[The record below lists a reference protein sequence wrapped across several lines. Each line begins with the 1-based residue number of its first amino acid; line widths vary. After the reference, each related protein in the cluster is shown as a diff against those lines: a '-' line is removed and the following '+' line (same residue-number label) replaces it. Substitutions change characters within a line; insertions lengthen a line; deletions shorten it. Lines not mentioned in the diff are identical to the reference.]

1 MEDGHDRAS
10 RDPRP
15 DDVLARYGLVDD
27 GDGTPG
33 GRASRRR
40 VEDGHTDIVPPVVPG
55 PVPPAGRRPAGPP
68 PGAVPPGPPASRPP
82 TGGYPAG
89 RPGPGSDPA
98 FRPVGGPGPGSDPAL
113 RAAGAPVRG
122 APPAGR
128 PGPPPGPFRG
138 GPPAPLPPRRPGPPV
153 GPGAP
158 GPGSLPGLQRPVDG
172 ARPSAPQAPG
182 PRPPVPLSPGLV
194 APGPRT
200 ADARTPDARPTD
212 RTPGAAASDPALRPA
227 RPVGARST
235 GSTGAASGTATPGAA
250 TRTAL
255 PDDPDDSSAPGRR
268 RRRATATAGTAGERA
283 EAAAGEA
290 EEVRR
295 IDETLTRLTAA
306 HAGVTLARTDADAP
320 APTPEKVRVRPGVG
334 QLLFA
339 ALALAVFAVTAFQYV
354 GKARLDAAVT
364 QVTALD
370 PDSGAIV
377 DADAQAGAENVL
389 ILGTEPADPA
399 GGPPTDTVLLAHVPA
414 GGGDVVGL
422 SVPYDLEVNRPP
434 CRRWDPAA
442 RDYLDETV
450 PAQARTPL
458 RTAFEVGGPQCVTRV
473 VQQLTGLAVTRFVGL
488 DLDGIGDLVDAVG
501 GVDVCVEQPVVDGLL
516 GAVVPRAGVTTLDG
530 LTARDF
536 VAARTVEGDPV
547 GGRGVLERQ
556 QRLVA
561 AVLEKTLSREVLLD
575 PARIGS
581 LGPALG
587 GALSADDADLDRI
600 LATARSVRSFA
611 ARGVT
616 FTTVPTAIETS
627 GQGNTVLRG
636 ADAAALF
643 TALRE
648 GTPLPDQTVL
658 AAGAGP
664 APADVTVDVLNASDR
679 QGLAAEIGGTLGTL
693 GFRVD
698 EIGNADETAP
708 DTVIRFSPDRAAAA
722 QLLAATVP
730 SATTVP
736 DPAASGVLQLVLGN
750 SFDGVVRA
758 PSTAAAATPAEP
770 PAVCA

>member
-1 MEDGHDRAS
+1 
-10 RDPRP
+10 
-15 DDVLARYGLVDD
+15 
-27 GDGTPG
+27 
-33 GRASRRR
+33 
-40 VEDGHTDIVPPVVPG
+40 
-55 PVPPAGRRPAGPP
+55 
-68 PGAVPPGPPASRPP
+68 
-82 TGGYPAG
+82 
-89 RPGPGSDPA
+89 
-98 FRPVGGPGPGSDPAL
+98 
-113 RAAGAPVRG
+113 
-122 APPAGR
+122 
-128 PGPPPGPFRG
+128 
-138 GPPAPLPPRRPGPPV
+138 
-153 GPGAP
+153 
-158 GPGSLPGLQRPVDG
+158 
-172 ARPSAPQAPG
+172 
-182 PRPPVPLSPGLV
+182 
-194 APGPRT
+194 
-200 ADARTPDARPTD
+200 
-212 RTPGAAASDPALRPA
+212 
-227 RPVGARST
+227 
-235 GSTGAASGTATPGAA
+235 
-250 TRTAL
+250 
-255 PDDPDDSSAPGRR
+255 
-268 RRRATATAGTAGERA
+268 
-283 EAAAGEA
+283 
-290 EEVRR
+290 
-295 IDETLTRLTAA
+295 ETLTRLTAA
-306 HAGVTLARTDADAP
+306 HAGVTLAETDADAP
-320 APTPEKVRVRPGVG
+320 APTPGKVRARPGIG
-334 QLLFA
+334 RLLLA

-364 QVTALD
+364 RVTALD

-389 ILGTEPADPA
+389 ILGTEPVDPA
-399 GGPPTDTVLLAHVPA
+399 GGPSTDTVLLAHVPA

-422 SVPYDLEVNRPP
+422 SVPNDLEVNRPP

-450 PAQARTPL
+450 PALARTPL

-473 VQQLTGLAVTRFVGL
+473 VQQLTGLSVTRFVGL

-516 GAVVPRAGVTTLDG
+516 GAVVPRAGTTTLDG
-530 LTARDF
+530 LAARDF

-611 ARGVT
+611 AEGVA
-616 FTTVPTAIETS
+616 FTTVPTATETS
-627 GQGNTVLRG
+627 GQGNALLRD

-648 GTPLPDQTVL
+648 DTPLPDQTVL

-698 EIGNADETAP
+698 EVGNAPATAP

-722 QLLAATVP
+722 ELLASTVP
-730 SATTVP
+730 SSTTVP

-758 PSTAAAATPAEP
+758 PSAESAAAPAGP
-770 PAVCA
+770 PATCA